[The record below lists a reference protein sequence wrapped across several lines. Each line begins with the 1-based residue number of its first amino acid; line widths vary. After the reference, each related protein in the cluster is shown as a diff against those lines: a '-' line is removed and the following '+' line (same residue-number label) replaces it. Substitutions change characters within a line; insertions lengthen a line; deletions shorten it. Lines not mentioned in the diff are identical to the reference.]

1 MTSALQEALIS
12 ARMNKDMG
20 VHANLG
26 AHYANKRTHKQ
37 YLRANKLGKFRKG
50 K

>member
-1 MTSALQEALIS
+1 MNSTLQEAIMS

-20 VHANLG
+20 LHANLG
-26 AHYANKRTHKQ
+26 DHYANKRTHKQ
-37 YLRANKLGKFRKG
+37 YLRANKLGKFRRG